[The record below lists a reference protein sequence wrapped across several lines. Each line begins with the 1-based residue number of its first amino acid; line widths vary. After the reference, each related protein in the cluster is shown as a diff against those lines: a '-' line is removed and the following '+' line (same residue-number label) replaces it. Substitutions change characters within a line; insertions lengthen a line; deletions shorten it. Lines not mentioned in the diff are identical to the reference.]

1 MIIICKRHLQGVANE
16 VQLQQ
21 NIKGGAFMKH
31 YGGIDLHSNNH
42 YLGILDEEDR
52 KVLKKKLPNELSGVL
67 KVLKPYKKNMEG
79 IVVES
84 TFNWYWLVDGLMD
97 DGYKVHLANPS
108 AIKQYEGL
116 KHSDDEREA
125 FHLAHLLKLGI
136 LPEGYI
142 YPKEKRPVRDLLR
155 KRSQLVRQR
164 TMNLLSFKNLA
175 SRNLGRQIPSNEI
188 KRLEEKD
195 VEYLFHKEYLSMA
208 GKANIGLIQF
218 LSERI
223 KEIEKAVVK
232 QAKLRDEYKR
242 LLTAPGI
249 GTILA
254 LTIMFETGDI
264 NRFPSVGN
272 YVSYCRCVRSSRI
285 SNGKNKGEGNSK
297 NGNKY
302 LSWAYVEAANLS
314 IRDYAYVRR
323 YYQRKM
329 AKTNNVVA
337 IKAVAHKIAR
347 ACYWMIKNREVFNPK
362 RAFG

>member
-1 MIIICKRHLQGVANE
+1 
-16 VQLQQ
+16 
-21 NIKGGAFMKH
+21 
-31 YGGIDLHSNNH
+31 
-42 YLGILDEEDR
+42 
-52 KVLKKKLPNELSGVL
+52 
-67 KVLKPYKKNMEG
+67 
-79 IVVES
+79 
-84 TFNWYWLVDGLMD
+84 
-97 DGYKVHLANPS
+97 
-108 AIKQYEGL
+108 
-116 KHSDDEREA
+116 
-125 FHLAHLLKLGI
+125 
-136 LPEGYI
+136 
-142 YPKEKRPVRDLLR
+142 
-155 KRSQLVRQR
+155 
-164 TMNLLSFKNLA
+164 MNLLSFKNLA

-195 VEYLFHKEYLSMA
+195 VESLFHEEYLSMA

-254 LTIMFETGDI
+254 LTIMFEIGDI

-323 YYQRKM
+323 YYQRKT

>member
-1 MIIICKRHLQGVANE
+1 
-16 VQLQQ
+16 
-21 NIKGGAFMKH
+21 MKH
-31 YGGIDLHSNNH
+31 YGGIDLHSNSN
-42 YLGILDEEDR
+42 YLGILDEDDK
-52 KVLKKKLPNELSGVL
+52 KVCKKKLPNELSEVL
-67 KVLKPYKKNMEG
+67 KVLKPYKKKMEG

-97 DGYKVHLANPS
+97 NGYKVHLANPS

-116 KHSDDEREA
+116 KHSDDARDA
-125 FHLAHLLKLGI
+125 FHLAQLLKLGI

-142 YPKEKRPVRDLLR
+142 YPKEERPVRDLLR

-164 TMNLLSFKNLA
+164 TMNILSFKNLA
-175 SRNLGRQIPSNEI
+175 SRNLGVQMSSNEI
-188 KRLEEKD
+188 KRLEEED
-195 VEYLFHKEYLSMA
+195 VEGMFQEEHLIIA
-208 GKANIGLIQF
+208 GKANIATIRF
-218 LSERI
+218 LTERI
-223 KEIEKAVVK
+223 KEIEKAILK
-232 QAKLRDEYKR
+232 RAKLRQEYRK

-249 GTILA
+249 GIILA

-264 NRFPSVGN
+264 KRFPEVGN
-272 YVSYCRCVRSSRI
+272 YVSYCRCVRSTRI
-285 SNGKNKGEGNSK
+285 SNGKSKGEGNRK

-302 LSWAYVEAANLS
+302 LSWAYVEAANLA
-314 IRDYAYVRR
+314 IREYGYVRR

-347 ACYWMIKNREVFNPK
+347 ACYYIIKDQEVFNPK